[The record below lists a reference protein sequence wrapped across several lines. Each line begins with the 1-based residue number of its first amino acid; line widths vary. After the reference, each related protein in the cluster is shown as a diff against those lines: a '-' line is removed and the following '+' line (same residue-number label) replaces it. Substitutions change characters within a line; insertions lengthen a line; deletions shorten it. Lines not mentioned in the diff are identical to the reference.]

1 KLNHTRAVVD
11 GSTLDTTDY
20 IQQGISYYEGNLY
33 VPMAKPDANGNASNV
48 SVVTTYPLNLSETIS
63 EQKNTITEPFSKVL
77 YTNNDLSF
85 RVTSS
90 AYSLFEIEAVDFDN
104 GTMYFNTNRSD
115 GTQQDMIATFNDYNT
130 SK

>member
-1 KLNHTRAVVD
+1 
-11 GSTLDTTDY
+11 
-20 IQQGISYYEGNLY
+20 
-33 VPMAKPDANGNASNV
+33 MAKHDVNGNASNV
-48 SVVTTYPLNLSETIS
+48 SVVTTYPLNISETIN
-63 EQKNTITEPFSKVL
+63 EQQNTVTEPFSKVL

-85 RVTSS
+85 RITSS